1 MRECDSQGWDLRT
14 TVASILLSWI
24 TLSEGSQIICYGD
37 TQGGLW
43 RGPCDK
49 EPRPPASYQQ
59 QLARHTSRLSASLSQ
74 IFQQLWLWLT
84 P

>member
-1 MRECDSQGWDLRT
+1 MLQMTLVISPPGNCVLVGSPPTLIKTDLCNEWDFAEMRECDSQGWDLRT

-43 RGPCDK
+43 
-49 EPRPPASYQQ
+49 
-59 QLARHTSRLSASLSQ
+59 
-74 IFQQLWLWLT
+74 
-84 P
+84 